1 VRRTFILS
9 LLLLIS
15 AVWLQA
21 QDAGQASGKTSDVTT
36 LQGCLQN
43 SHNTYT
49 LTEENGTTHQLVG
62 AANKL
67 GHQVGRQIEVT
78 GRPGLR
84 MADSTLV
91 GAASSASEQEVFE
104 VKSVKRIADACKP

>member
-1 VRRTFILS
+1 MRKTFMLS

-15 AVWLQA
+15 AVWLHG
-21 QDAGQASGKTSDVTT
+21 QDAGQAPGKTSDVPT

-62 AANKL
+62 ALNKL

-78 GRPGLR
+78 GKPGMR
-84 MADSTLV
+84 TADSTLA
-91 GAASSASEQEVFE
+91 GGASSATEQEVFE
-104 VKSVKRIADACKP
+104 VKTVKRLADECKP

>member
-1 VRRTFILS
+1 MRKTFMLS

-15 AVWLQA
+15 AAWLQA
-21 QDAGQASGKTSDVTT
+21 QDAGQVPDKTSDVNK

-43 SHNTYT
+43 SHNVYL
-49 LTEENGTTHQLVG
+49 LTEENGTTHELVG

-78 GRPGLR
+78 GKPGIR
-84 MADSTLV
+84 MADSTLMSS
-91 GAASSASEQEVFE
+91 ASSATQREVFE
-104 VKSVKRIADACKP
+104 VKTVKRLADECK